1 MNGCECYTNVR
12 NPQDNDTDYNMG
24 ITVSVPGERVPRK
37 IYPHCLAT
45 VCLEWYELNF
55 FSTGA
60 TCPTQIS
67 IESLCQGECIHGV
80 YGAITYLV
88 CNS

>member
-37 IYPHCLAT
+37 IYPTH
-45 VCLEWYELNF
+45 
-55 FSTGA
+55 TGEEHHI
-60 TCPTQIS
+60 Q
-67 IESLCQGECIHGV
+67 
-80 YGAITYLV
+80 
-88 CNS
+88 

>member
-37 IYPHCLAT
+37 RYSPGLPQRK
-45 VCLEWYELNF
+45 
-55 FSTGA
+55 S
-60 TCPTQIS
+60 
-67 IESLCQGECIHGV
+67 
-80 YGAITYLV
+80 
-88 CNS
+88 

>member
-37 IYPHCLAT
+37 RYSSMMTIPY
-45 VCLEWYELNF
+45 
-55 FSTGA
+55 
-60 TCPTQIS
+60 S
-67 IESLCQGECIHGV
+67 IQPQ
-80 YGAITYLV
+80 
-88 CNS
+88 